1 MTEPVL
7 SVIVPAYREGPRIY
21 ENLRRLLKEL
31 DAMPDS
37 SEIIVVSDGNTDA
50 TAAEANRVNSRRIT
64 VLEYASNMGKG
75 FALAHGVRY
84 ARGSLIAFIDA
95 DMELD
100 PGAIRVFLALM
111 RRNGSD
117 VVVGSKRHRLSIVHY
132 PVYRRV
138 LSWVYQMLIRL
149 LFNLNIR
156 DTQTGVKLFRRQ
168 VLISALPRLA
178 VKRFAFDLEL
188 LVVARHLGYRNI
200 IEGPIRLDYRF
211 ESTVRPSSIW
221 HALWDTAAIFYRL
234 HILRY
239 YDRTLIGKQ
248 VLDVGPPTA
257 TKPELE
263 AEPAATPA
271 ATPVATSATSPA
283 SARRGHSES

>member
-1 MTEPVL
+1 
-7 SVIVPAYREGPRIY
+7 
-21 ENLRRLLKEL
+21 
-31 DAMPDS
+31 
-37 SEIIVVSDGNTDA
+37 
-50 TAAEANRVNSRRIT
+50 
-64 VLEYASNMGKG
+64 
-75 FALAHGVRY
+75 
-84 ARGSLIAFIDA
+84 
-95 DMELD
+95 
-100 PGAIRVFLALM
+100 M
-111 RRNGSD
+111 RRHGSD

-132 PVYRRV
+132 PVYRRA
-138 LSWVYQMLIRL
+138 LSWVNQMLIRL

-211 ESTVRPSSIW
+211 ESTVGASSIW
-221 HALWDTAAIFYRL
+221 YTLWDTAAIFYRL

-248 VLDVGPPTA
+248 VLDVEPPRA
-257 TKPELE
+257 TNPEPEFQPAE
-263 AEPAATPA
+263 APA
-271 ATPVATSATSPA
+271 ATPVANPAATPA
-283 SARRGHSES
+283 GALRGRAES